1 MKFKDYPAT
10 ARGQIMLCGD
20 SGAGK
25 TSALATL
32 ANAGYQLRVLD
43 LDNKLSVMRKHL
55 TEEGANNVSVMT
67 FKDALN
73 KKADAYKRLKT
84 TIYNGWKDDDED
96 LGKLETWGPDTVLAI
111 DSATFLGDIIK
122 NEARAMDGK
131 ANFDKLSQ
139 ANWYDAILQ
148 VENLFNFLTSDFF
161 KCHLVMT
168 ALPLLVEDDAG
179 VSKFYPNVVTKNFSA
194 QVGKF
199 FDNVVRISSK
209 RDGSRIIRTAGDNRM
224 ELKVNG
230 DFPLEIDADL
240 SVLIAGVTDQRNQQ
254 LGDSKNV

>member
-10 ARGQIMLCGD
+10 KRGVIMLCGD

-32 ANAGYQLRVLD
+32 ANAGYNLRVMD
-43 LDNKLSVMRKHL
+43 LDNKLAVLRKHL
-55 TEEGANNVSVMT
+55 TEDGAKRVDVMT

-73 KKADAYKRLKT
+73 KKADAYKRFKNV
-84 TIYNGWKDDDED
+84 IYTGWKDQGED

-161 KCHLVMT
+161 RCHLVMT

-179 VSKFYPNVVTKNFSA
+179 ISKFYPNVVTKNFSA
-194 QVGKF
+194 GCGKY

-224 ELKVNG
+224 ELKVMG

-240 SVLIAGVTDQRNQQ
+240 SVLLAGITDKQTN
-254 LGDSKNV
+254 S

>member
-1 MKFKDYPAT
+1 MKFNDYPAIG
-10 ARGQIMLCGD
+10 RGVIMVVGD

-25 TSALATL
+25 TSSLASL
-32 ANAGYQLRVLD
+32 ANAGYNLRVLD
-43 LDNKLSVMRKHL
+43 LDNKLSVLRKHL
-55 TEEGANNVSVMT
+55 TEEGAGNVSVMT

-73 KKADAYKRLKT
+73 KKADAYKRFKNVV
-84 TIYNGWKDDDED
+84 YNGWKDDDED

-131 ANFDKLSQ
+131 ANFEKLSQ

-168 ALPLLVEDDAG
+168 ALPLLVEDEAG
-179 VSKFYPNVVTKNFSA
+179 ISKFYPNIVTKNFSA
-194 QVGKF
+194 GVGKY

-209 RDGSRIIRTAGDNRM
+209 RDGSRIIRTGGDNRM
-224 ELKVNG
+224 ELKVSG
-230 DFPLEIDADL
+230 DFPLEIPADL
-240 SVLIAGVTDQRNQQ
+240 SVLLAGITGNKTDTTN
-254 LGDSKNV
+254 S